1 MPPKYANKPKTGVA
15 GSSRDNTGENTGD
28 HFSRN
33 NYGQSIVM
41 IIFINGPHHFA
52 NQSSCYENFIE
63 EIIKEYDLW
72 RFYVY
77 IHFKQGLWF
86 LYSGFSNLSD
96 YVNIIL

>member
-41 IIFINGPHHFA
+41 IIF
-52 NQSSCYENFIE
+52 
-63 EIIKEYDLW
+63 
-72 RFYVY
+72 
-77 IHFKQGLWF
+77 
-86 LYSGFSNLSD
+86 
-96 YVNIIL
+96 

>member
-41 IIFINGPHHFA
+41 IIFINGATPFH
-52 NQSSCYENFIE
+52 QPIIVTRIFIKD
-63 EIIKEYDLW
+63 IIKE
-72 RFYVY
+72 
-77 IHFKQGLWF
+77 
-86 LYSGFSNLSD
+86 
-96 YVNIIL
+96 